1 MVELN
6 LGTNQIQMLP
16 GNSKH
21 EMRLLIFPLIYY
33 FEKSLNTAESRIP

>member
-16 GNSKH
+16 GNSKR
-21 EMRLLIFPLIYY
+21 EMLIFMFPLIYY
-33 FEKSLNTAESRIP
+33 FEKFLNTIKS